1 MVTDFVTGMLN
12 ENDFRSSLTVK
23 NKASNSQNSH
33 QKKYIRL
40 MYYHSLLWDFSSHLK
55 NVATILKGF
64 TIDDRR
70 LFHLI
75 ISYGF

>member
-33 QKKYIRL
+33 QKKIYPV
-40 MYYHSLLWDFSSHLK
+40 
-55 NVATILKGF
+55 NVLSFFVMGF
-64 TIDDRR
+64 Q
-70 LFHLI
+70 
-75 ISYGF
+75 